1 MIANNHSINLI
12 DAEKSLDKIQHLFM
26 IKMLNKLGIWRTLFT
41 IKAYF
46 NTIYDKPTALPTLKV
61 KKLKAKSI
69 FAKIRNKTRIS
80 SLSTFI
86 QLSIRSLNQSKQA
99 REEMRHP
106 NKKGKKKTIVF
117 AVNTLYIK
125 NPKYSTKK
133 LLELINLVNFQDG
146 KSIHKNLLHFYILIM
161 NYQNERLSKQS
172 HFPLHLLMN
181 KDTIFIR
188 LFAISI
194 SFGWNVC

>member
-117 AVNTLYIK
+117 AVNTLYIE
-125 NPKYSTKK
+125 NPKAST
-133 LLELINLVNFQDG
+133 Q
-146 KSIHKNLLHFYILIM
+146 
-161 NYQNERLSKQS
+161 
-172 HFPLHLLMN
+172 
-181 KDTIFIR
+181 
-188 LFAISI
+188 
-194 SFGWNVC
+194 